1 MALAETLSI
10 SFVMRRGED
19 YLKIPPPTKNKQ
31 RKDVDKHEKILQL
44 LKRVTNKKV

>member
-19 YLKIPPPTKNKQ
+19 YLKIPPPNKKQTKEN
-31 RKDVDKHEKILQL
+31 VEKHEKI
-44 LKRVTNKKV
+44 